1 MLDLQASAP
10 RFIVNKKKHQS
21 GLRVSVL
28 KSMKRKLLF
37 LVALLLATIIPRQV
51 RASDDVYIV
60 FKTGTEMVAVALA
73 DNPII
78 TYANDQLVITTAEKQ
93 VEVPVADITG
103 YSFTES
109 EPTAIKNIKVDRE
122 HKQGMVA
129 FDHLKEGVSV
139 MLYNAKGEQVRTTT
153 AQADGTAVID
163 MHGLAKGVY
172 IIRTGKVSFKIIN
185 N

>member
-1 MLDLQASAP
+1 
-10 RFIVNKKKHQS
+10 
-21 GLRVSVL
+21 
-28 KSMKRKLLF
+28 MKRKLLF
-37 LVALLLATIIPRQV
+37 LVALLLAIVIPRQA
-51 RASDDVYIV
+51 RASDDVFIV
-60 FKTGTEMVAVALA
+60 IKTGAEIVAVALA
-73 DNPII
+73 DNPVI

-93 VEVPVADITG
+93 VEFPVVDITG
-103 YSFTES
+103 YSFMES

-129 FDHLKEGVSV
+129 FDHLKEGITV
-139 MLYNAKGEQVRTTT
+139 MLYNAKGEQVRTTK

-172 IIRTGKVSFKIIN
+172 VIRAGKLSFKIMN

>member
-1 MLDLQASAP
+1 
-10 RFIVNKKKHQS
+10 
-21 GLRVSVL
+21 
-28 KSMKRKLLF
+28 MKRKLLF
-37 LVALLLATIIPRQV
+37 LVALLLAIVIPRQA
-51 RASDDVYIV
+51 RASDDVFIV
-60 FKTGTEMVAVALA
+60 IKTGAEIVAVALA
-73 DNPII
+73 DNPVI

-93 VEVPVADITG
+93 VEFPVADITG
-103 YSFTES
+103 YSFLES

-129 FDHLKEGVSV
+129 FDHLKEGITV
-139 MLYNAKGEQVRTTT
+139 MLYNAKGEQVRTTK

-172 IIRTGKVSFKIIN
+172 VIRAGKLSFKIMN

>member
-1 MLDLQASAP
+1 
-10 RFIVNKKKHQS
+10 
-21 GLRVSVL
+21 
-28 KSMKRKLLF
+28 MKRKLLF
-37 LVALLLATIIPRQV
+37 LVALLLAIVIPRQA
-51 RASDDVYIV
+51 RASDDVFIV
-60 FKTGTEMVAVALA
+60 IKTGAEIVAVALA
-73 DNPII
+73 DNPVI

-93 VEVPVADITG
+93 VEFPVADITG
-103 YSFTES
+103 YSFLES

-129 FDHLKEGVSV
+129 FDHLKEGITV
-139 MLYNAKGEQVRTTT
+139 MLYNAKGEQVRTTK

-172 IIRTGKVSFKIIN
+172 VIRAGKISFKIMN

>member
-1 MLDLQASAP
+1 
-10 RFIVNKKKHQS
+10 
-21 GLRVSVL
+21 
-28 KSMKRKLLF
+28 MKRKLLF
-37 LVALLLATIIPRQV
+37 LVALLLAIVIPRQA
-51 RASDDVYIV
+51 RASDDVFIV
-60 FKTGTEMVAVALA
+60 IKTGAEIVAVALA
-73 DNPII
+73 DNPVI

-93 VEVPVADITG
+93 VEFPVADIMG
-103 YSFTES
+103 YSFLES

-129 FDHLKEGVSV
+129 FDHLKEGITV
-139 MLYNAKGEQVRTTT
+139 MLYNAKGEQVRTTK

-172 IIRTGKVSFKIIN
+172 VIRAGKLSFKIMN

>member
-1 MLDLQASAP
+1 MLA
-10 RFIVNKKKHQS
+10 IV
-21 GLRVSVL
+21 
-28 KSMKRKLLF
+28 
-37 LVALLLATIIPRQV
+37 IPRQA
-51 RASDDVYIV
+51 RASDDVFIV
-60 FKTGTEMVAVALA
+60 IKTGAEIVAVALA
-73 DNPII
+73 DNPVI

-93 VEVPVADITG
+93 VEFPVVDITG
-103 YSFTES
+103 YSFMES

-129 FDHLKEGVSV
+129 FDHLKEGITV
-139 MLYNAKGEQVRTTT
+139 MLYNAKGEQVRTTK

-172 IIRTGKVSFKIIN
+172 VIRAGKLSFKIMN